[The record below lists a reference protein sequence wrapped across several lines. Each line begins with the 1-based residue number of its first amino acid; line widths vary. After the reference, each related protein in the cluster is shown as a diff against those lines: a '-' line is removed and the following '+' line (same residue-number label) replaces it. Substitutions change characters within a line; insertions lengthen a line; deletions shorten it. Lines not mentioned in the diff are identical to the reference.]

1 MHYPKLKKSALMV
14 GMALMGAYANTA
26 MASAFYQV
34 QEISVADA
42 TSIEGAAI
50 QQKSEGSCYTA
61 DSGDTCD
68 ARSYS
73 AGANATNGSVGA
85 PFYQEQP
92 FLDYFEEETYY
103 NNYDDFEDYC
113 AVFLGYTSSLCESWA
128 NTRWYGKDNQG
139 GQKALYDASNNKSYD
154 PSSIAYVNSVVQN
167 PASGWVN
174 NTGGTK
180 QPSTADVVVN
190 SIDLDGNIVGDSS
203 SLFFEKNGIWT
214 HESTRRGFINNTQLL
229 PPLQTALNGTSNL
242 ISLVGQTSAKDIVS
256 YTNKTTSTKYTFVV
270 GSATFAL
277 GNMNSESPFGG
288 NFDAC
293 DNVSDDSIY
302 SNKSCQYSPLA
313 NQAAFWLDPATDKKA
328 RLVDGAAPTPVVE
341 EFNTGQGSLQSV
353 ALNTDNQ
360 PLMVGYKTKQ
370 IGDYLYPEAVAYLPT
385 SADISTCIT
394 APAGSTYNCWTQKA
408 FPVSL
413 AAGNSDRYYSYTVA
427 NDVNKDGFAV
437 VNAKRATLENGAYPV
452 RMFLWNTGTNAYS
465 DISSTVNSL
474 TFPTAGGSANAINDD
489 KTVVGKVDFE
499 SARERQRR
507 QRGFVYFDG
516 NKPAAVGS
524 QSAWLLD
531 DLTNDGG
538 LGGNNQFR
546 IISANDINNDGV
558 IAATALKCAGG
569 YESTAVLSPCSG
581 TETTVAVKLIPNS
594 SKTNTISIIARDEG
608 TGIPV
613 KRKGAG
619 IGILVMTMLG
629 LIGFSRRSK

>member
-26 MASAFYQV
+26 TASAFYQV

-42 TSIEGAAI
+42 TSIEGAAV
-50 QQKSEGSCYTA
+50 QQVATGSSCY
-61 DSGDTCD
+61 DSTSQCSESNYK
-68 ARSYS
+68 A
-73 AGANATNGSVGA
+73 AANATNGSVGA

-128 NTRWYGKDNQG
+128 DVRWNGKDNQG
-139 GQKALYDASNNKSYD
+139 GQKALYDATNNQFYQ
-154 PSSIAYVNSVVQN
+154 PSSVAYLDSVSTKPFASLSNANTPSN
-167 PASGWVN
+167 PQSG
-174 NTGGTK
+174 TT
-180 QPSTADVVVN
+180 DVVIN
-190 SIDLDGNIVGDSS
+190 AIDHTGKALGASS
-203 SLFFEKNGIWT
+203 SPFYDQGSIWT
-214 HESTRRGFINNTQLL
+214 RGFTRRGFYDTNELI
-229 PPLQTALNGTSNL
+229 PPATPTGDANKDNL
-242 ISLVGQTSAKDIVS
+242 IRRMGQTDANDSVEYAS
-256 YTNKTTSTKYTFVV
+256 GAFVV
-270 GSATFAL
+270 GSSTFNL
-277 GNMNSESPFGG
+277 GNMASESPFGG

-293 DNVSDDSIY
+293 DNVNDDSIY
-302 SNKSCQYSPLA
+302 SNKSCQYSPFA
-313 NQAAFWLDPATDKKA
+313 NHAAFWLGSDVNA
-328 RLVDGAAPTPVVE
+328 RLVDGATPSPVFE
-341 EFNTGQGSLQSV
+341 EFNTGQSALLAV
-353 ALNTDNQ
+353 ALDTNEN

-370 IGDYLYPEAVAYLPT
+370 VGDYLYPQAVAYLPKDSGFATCVNPASPT
-385 SADISTCIT
+385 SSTV
-394 APAGSTYNCWTQKA
+394 YDCWNQQL

-413 AAGNSDRYYSYTVA
+413 ADSNSDRHYSYTIA
-427 NDVNKDGFAV
+427 NDVNKGGFAV
-437 VNAKRATLENGAYPV
+437 VNAKRATLENGAYPI
-452 RMFLWNTGTNAYS
+452 RMFLWDTGKNSYS

-474 TFPTAGGSANAINDD
+474 TFPTAGGSANALNDD

-507 QRGFVYFDG
+507 QRGFVYFAG
-516 NKPAAVGS
+516 EKPAALGS

-558 IAATALKCAGG
+558 IAATALMCEGG
-569 YESTAVLSPCSG
+569 YKSTAILSPCSG
-581 TETTVAVKLIPNS
+581 TEKTVAVKLIPNS
-594 SKTNTISIIARDEG
+594 SKTNTITIEARDEG